1 MNKREFEILR
11 LIAESKCALTQR
23 LIAEETGHSLGAVN
37 TVISNLVAKGFIDTS
52 YQVLEAGLNAL
63 KPFKVDNAV
72 VLAAGMSTRFAPFSY
87 EKPKGLTIVKGEVL
101 IERQI
106 RQLKEAG
113 VGEIVVVLGHMM
125 EKFLYLQE
133 KYGVKIVVNNEY
145 KYKNTH
151 SSIYFARDYLKNTYV
166 CCADNYFPKSV
177 FHTYEYHSLY
187 SVLYMEGVWRGE
199 RGVFTDDSGLI
210 IETQRPAV
218 DQWVMNG
225 FAYYNNEFSSKFKLI
240 LEEMWDKPGSETLY
254 WEQVYAQHVKELPL
268 YAVKY
273 TDKEVMEFDSV
284 SELEEFDPEFI
295 KYNDLEI
302 TKNICKTLNC
312 DISEIHKIKPLTKGY
327 TNKSFSFQCRN
338 ESYIYRTP
346 GQVSAEWIDRKSE
359 KVAQEIA
366 KTLGLDDSYIYEN
379 DEEGWKISK
388 FVDVTEPF
396 SFSNEKHLKMLCD
409 KLKVFYNQTKL
420 CGKQMDFLLEAKT
433 LLKKIRVID
442 EETYRIAIEK
452 LPLIESIDKW
462 LKDQNWPTRIVHNDL
477 YEENIL
483 VSGDELYLI
492 DWEYAGDTDIGYDL
506 CKLVV
511 KNDADVDE
519 ADRWLA
525 FYFGRKPTKE
535 ESQHI
540 IGCAAVSFYYWY
552 VWAIYMTKHGNDY
565 TDLILKYLNITNKYC
580 KGISIQQ

>member
-11 LIAESKCALTQR
+11 LIAESKCVLTQR

-284 SELEEFDPEFI
+284 SELRFTF
-295 KYNDLEI
+295 
-302 TKNICKTLNC
+302 
-312 DISEIHKIKPLTKGY
+312 
-327 TNKSFSFQCRN
+327 
-338 ESYIYRTP
+338 
-346 GQVSAEWIDRKSE
+346 A
-359 KVAQEIA
+359 
-366 KTLGLDDSYIYEN
+366 
-379 DEEGWKISK
+379 
-388 FVDVTEPF
+388 
-396 SFSNEKHLKMLCD
+396 
-409 KLKVFYNQTKL
+409 
-420 CGKQMDFLLEAKT
+420 
-433 LLKKIRVID
+433 
-442 EETYRIAIEK
+442 
-452 LPLIESIDKW
+452 
-462 LKDQNWPTRIVHNDL
+462 
-477 YEENIL
+477 
-483 VSGDELYLI
+483 
-492 DWEYAGDTDIGYDL
+492 
-506 CKLVV
+506 
-511 KNDADVDE
+511 
-519 ADRWLA
+519 
-525 FYFGRKPTKE
+525 
-535 ESQHI
+535 
-540 IGCAAVSFYYWY
+540 
-552 VWAIYMTKHGNDY
+552 
-565 TDLILKYLNITNKYC
+565 
-580 KGISIQQ
+580 